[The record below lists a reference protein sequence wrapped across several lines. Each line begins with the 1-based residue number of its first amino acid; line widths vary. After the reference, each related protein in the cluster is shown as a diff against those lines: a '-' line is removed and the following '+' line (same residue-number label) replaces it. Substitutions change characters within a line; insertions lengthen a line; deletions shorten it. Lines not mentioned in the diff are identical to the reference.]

1 MTGKSLN
8 WERNLENYAPT
19 NAPYVERKS
28 GSKPIREGAGTEKNR
43 DKLNDTSS
51 RGDFLLSGY
60 KGLVVAMLKLM
71 MRDLT
76 IPDSEIKIS
85 LHDSKRVIE
94 WKEKKKGYKRS
105 AYRFVRSE
113 WFDDL
118 CWGIGINPDP
128 IRRYAIERY
137 NESKKK

>member
-1 MTGKSLN
+1 M
-8 WERNLENYAPT
+8 
-19 NAPYVERKS
+19 
-28 GSKPIREGAGTEKNR
+28 EKNR
-43 DKLNDTSS
+43 DKPNDTSS
-51 RGDFLLSGY
+51 REDLLLSDY

-94 WKEKKKGYKRS
+94 RKEKKKGYKRS
-105 AYRFVRSE
+105 AYRFVMSE
-113 WFDDL
+113 WFEDL
-118 CWGIGINPDP
+118 CWFIGVNPDP

>member
-1 MTGKSLN
+1 M
-8 WERNLENYAPT
+8 ENQ
-19 NAPYVERKS
+19 
-28 GSKPIREGAGTEKNR
+28 
-43 DKLNDTSS
+43 DKLNDRSS
-51 RGDFLLSGY
+51 YEEYLLSSLSDY
-60 KGLVVAMLKLM
+60 KGIVAAMLHLM

-105 AYRFVRSE
+105 AYRFVMSE
-113 WFDDL
+113 WFEDL
-118 CWGIGINPDP
+118 CWYIEVNPDS